1 MPSWEL
7 CFNDFS
13 SFNILFSY
21 KIVFVHCNLFRCV
34 LSTGSTFSHV
44 TMKIFMFVCDERCE
58 EDV

>member
-13 SFNILFSY
+13 SFNILVSY
-21 KIVFVHCNLFRCV
+21 KILFVHCNLFRCV
-34 LSTGSTFSHV
+34 LYTGSTFSNV
-44 TMKIFMFVCDERCE
+44 NMKFFMSECDERCV